1 MHSDSNPTITSIMA
15 EMRSATPW
23 IAILFSFC
31 YSVEWKL
38 KKIPADDDIYF
49 SVVDFIFV
57 TVKVN
62 DIFISVED
70 LYLNILYVDTIYVL
84 TWKKTFIFTWKIIC
98 IACML

>member
-1 MHSDSNPTITSIMA
+1 MA

-31 YSVEWKL
+31 YSVEWKK

-70 LYLNILYVDTIYVL
+70 IYFNILYVDTICVNMEKNLHFYVEDNMYCL
-84 TWKKTFIFTWKIIC
+84 HAIDNQ
-98 IACML
+98 AHNM